1 MKLLFI
7 GSKEDTPY
15 AAGLK
20 GYVAG
25 HSCLIYCGDVTTKA
39 EVLMLASKH
48 QIDAILTTNRQFL
61 RLLSGNPKASVDNY
75 AGSLF
80 HPNPQL
86 EVLVLPP
93 LMQLFTTPHG
103 KHLTTRFIEKLL
115 RPDAWFKQTALSW
128 EIANAATLPAL
139 LERFKTALFIAVDI
153 ETRKENLRITC
164 VGYCGVF
171 RNSVTGAFE
180 THSIVIPFTDEFFVA
195 WCQRFNELPAAK
207 IMQNGQYDCSYFLR
221 FGIPPVNYLWDTL
234 NLFHCW
240 YSELPKSLDFIVAYC
255 LRDFIYWKDEAE
267 QSQDIK
273 DYYFYNAKDTWA
285 TANTFLAIMQEA
297 PMWVLEN
304 YKLEFPVIYPCLNAA
319 MEGIQIDTAE
329 RDKLAVT
336 EQAKL
341 DNSLADIRAS
351 LGSPAFNPGSPVQV
365 KKLLKVLGCSQIES
379 SAAKD
384 LKKAA
389 LLHPLNDWFLSRVI
403 AYREAQK
410 LLSSYLDASLL
421 NGRYMYSL
429 SPSGTDT
436 GRLASRESAFWCGG
450 NIQNTPIEV
459 KSMYVADAGWL
470 MAEVDYSQSEARCV
484 AYLSG
489 DENLIAVVESDKDYH
504 AQNAEMFFGV
514 PYDQVLQEEADK
526 KANNTSAFTTRDLSK
541 RTNHGANYNMGAGVM
556 LDTMGLTNV
565 LRAKHLLKMPVQWSP
580 KQVCQFLL
588 DAYAAAYPFV
598 KGRWYDSIKYAIAT
612 TKMLRSPLGW
622 TRYCFMNP
630 AANKM
635 ALNAYVAHVPQN
647 LSVSIIN
654 VAFVRVWQQ
663 FVLTGRIRIKAQI
676 HDSILFQYRIGDEA
690 VVAEVA
696 AVMRIPVEVIG
707 SDGKKRLLVIPSDT
721 KAGLDRWRKKR

>member
-7 GSKEDTPY
+7 GSHEDTPY

-20 GYVAG
+20 QYVAG
-25 HSCLIYCGDVTTKA
+25 NSCLIYCGDVTTKA

-48 QIDAILTTNRQFL
+48 QIDAIMTTNRQFL

-93 LMQLFTTPHG
+93 LMQLFTTASG
-103 KHLTTRFIEKLL
+103 KHLTTRYIEKLL
-115 RPDAWFKQTALSW
+115 KKDSWFNQTPFTW
-128 EIANAATLPAL
+128 EIANASTLPAL
-139 LERFKTALFIAVDI
+139 LERFSTASYIAVDI

-164 VGYCGVF
+164 VGYCGIW
-171 RNSVTGAFE
+171 RAPVTGAFV
-180 THSIVIPFTDEFFVA
+180 THSIVIPFTDDFFVA
-195 WCQRFNELPAAK
+195 YCQRFNELAAAK
-207 IMQNGQYDCSYFLR
+207 IMQNGQYDASYFLR
-221 FGIPPVNYLWDTL
+221 FGIPTVNYLWDTL

-240 YSELPKSLDFIVAYC
+240 YSELPKSLDFIVSYC
-255 LRDFIYWKDEAE
+255 LRDFIYWKDEADQATNITE
-267 QSQDIK
+267 
-273 DYYFYNAKDTWA
+273 YYEYNAKDTWA

-297 PMWVLEN
+297 PKWVLDN
-304 YKLEFPVIYPCLNAA
+304 YLLEFPVVFPCLHAA
-319 MEGIQIDTAE
+319 MEGIAIDTGE
-329 RDKLAVT
+329 RDKLAIT

-341 DNSLADIRAS
+341 DASLGEIRAS
-351 LGSPAFNPGSPVQV
+351 LGSPGFNPGSPLQV
-365 KKLLKVLGCSQIES
+365 KNLLKVLGCSQIES

-470 MAEVDYSQSEARCV
+470 FAEVDYSQSEARCV

-489 DENLIAVVESDKDYH
+489 DENLITVVESDKDYH

-514 PYDQVLQEEADK
+514 PYEQVLQEEAAK

-565 LRAKHLLKMPVQWSP
+565 LRAKTLLKMPAHLNP
-580 KQVCQFLL
+580 KQVCQALL
-588 DAYAAAYPFV
+588 DAYAAAYPAV
-598 KGRWYDSIKYAIAT
+598 KGRWYDSIKYAVTT
-612 TKMLRSPLGW
+612 TKMLKSPLGW
-622 TRYCFMNP
+622 TRYCFGNP
-630 AANKM
+630 AANKQ
-635 ALNAYVAHVPQN
+635 ALNSYVAHVPQN

-654 VAFVRVWQQ
+654 KAFVAVWQQ

-690 VVAEVA
+690 VVEAVA
-696 AVMRIPVEVIG
+696 AVMRLEIPVIG
-707 SDGKKRLLVIPSDT
+707 SDGKKRMLVIPSDT